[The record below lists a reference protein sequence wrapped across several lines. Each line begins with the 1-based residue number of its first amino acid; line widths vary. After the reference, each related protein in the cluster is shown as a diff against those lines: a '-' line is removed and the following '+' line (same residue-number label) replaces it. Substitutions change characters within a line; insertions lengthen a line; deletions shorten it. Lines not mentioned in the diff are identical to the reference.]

1 MAVKSLSG
9 SIMAGLLSCASMAQA
24 ADFRLSERIHVQ
36 KSIYRN
42 IIVLEGDGVRCMTF
56 GRRVA
61 IQGCV
66 QLNRPKRQILSYS
79 KGVLASLFVNPSP
92 KRVLVIGLGGGIVP
106 TALRNIDSAVR
117 IDTVELDAAVFD
129 VAKTYFGFREDAR
142 SKIHIDDGRVF
153 VRKQRRA
160 GTHYDLIVID
170 AYDKHSVP
178 EHLLTQEFIRD
189 VRSLLN
195 PGGVVA
201 SNTFSLGRLS
211 LHEAATYQSVFGETR
226 IVDVKGQ
233 NRIILAGRDG
243 LPSLATMTRN
253 AALFEARFA
262 ELDVSTSEL
271 LSQLRAQPKVLGVR
285 PLTDQ
290 YSPANLLFDY

>member
-1 MAVKSLSG
+1 MAAKYLFGAV
-9 SIMAGLLSCASMAQA
+9 IAVLLLCSSMVHAV
-24 ADFRLSERIHVQ
+24 DFRLSKRIYVQ

-61 IQGCV
+61 VQGCM
-66 QLNRPKRQILSYS
+66 QLDQPKRQILSYS

-92 KRVLVIGLGGGIVP
+92 KRVLVIGLGGGILP
-106 TALRNIDSAVR
+106 MALRNVNSTVH
-117 IDTVELDAAVFD
+117 IDTVELDAAVVD
-129 VAKTYFGFREDAR
+129 VAEKYFGFHEDAL
-142 SKIHIDDGRVF
+142 SKVHVDDGRVY

-178 EHLLTQEFIRD
+178 EHMLTQEFIRD
-189 VRSLLN
+189 VRSLLS

-211 LHEAATYQSVFGETR
+211 LHEAATYQSVFGEIR

-243 LPSLATMTRN
+243 LPSIATMARN
-253 AALFEARFA
+253 AALFETRFA

-271 LSQLRAQPKVLGVR
+271 VSQLRIQPKVVGVR